1 MLELLSPA
9 GSPEAV
15 IATVQSG
22 ADAIYM
28 PSHGFTVRGIPKKL
42 SDSDFESALQY
53 CRARGCKVYLALNRF
68 TSDDELPEAL
78 RLARRASE
86 LGADAIMVQ
95 DIGLV
100 RVLRQAVPDI
110 PIHADFRMGV
120 HNLAGV
126 EAAAELGVSRVT
138 LARELSREE
147 INYIAS
153 RSTVELAVSVHGP
166 LCFCHSGQCYMSA
179 FTTGRS
185 VNLGMCSYPCRIR
198 YNLGGRMDEYPL
210 SLKEHYLLEHVEE
223 LSRAGIACVRIDGMD
238 MRPEHCAVLTRT
250 YSRAIRDK
258 ILPTGAELERLELV
272 LSQEELTDGYFI
284 GSRDQ
289 DMFGVQGE
297 PDRDAEMVYAEVR
310 KSYLST
316 ELRRIPVTFFV
327 LIQPGQPVRMA
338 AEDADGNRAVVSGP
352 APEASDDVQAIT
364 AEILEE
370 QLYKTGGTPFICSDI
385 KSQVAPGLFVP
396 PALLGDLRGEL
407 LSQLTAKRKEL
418 PRRRLGSPP
427 PSPASKPQPSSPVL
441 NFQVQSP
448 DQLTEELAALRPD
461 CIYVPLAVL
470 AEEFEK
476 VMPFMEAGAKP
487 VAVLPRIITEK
498 DGAKVKNLLR
508 KVHNLGV
515 TEALVN
521 NMGHIRLARLSG
533 FRLRGDFGLNI
544 FNSYSLKALDDADF
558 LSAALSFE
566 LRLSQIRDMAK
577 PLDTEIL
584 AYGRPPVM
592 VTDHCIIKNSFGRC
606 ACQNV
611 QYLSDRRGS
620 VFPVVQEFDCRNVVY
635 HSHKLFLAD
644 RRQDLENSGLWAL
657 RLLFTTESSRE
668 CVEVAKSYMGLSNY
682 RPNGLTR
689 GLYYKGAKGVE

>member
-15 IATVQSG
+15 IAAVQSG

-28 PSHGFTVRGIPKKL
+28 PSNGFAVRGIPKKL
-42 SDSDFESALQY
+42 SDNDFESALQY
-53 CRARGCKVYLALNRF
+53 CRVRGCKVYLSLNRF
-68 TSDDELPEAL
+68 VAHEEMTETL

-95 DIGLV
+95 DMGLA

-110 PIHADFRMGV
+110 PIHADLRMGV
-120 HNLAGV
+120 HNLTGA
-126 EAAAELGVSRVT
+126 EAAAELGISRVN
-138 LARELSREE
+138 LARELGREE
-147 INYIAS
+147 INHIAS
-153 RSTVELAVSVHGP
+153 RCSVELSVSVHGP

-179 FTTGRS
+179 FTTGHS
-185 VNLGMCSYPCRIR
+185 ANLNMCAQPCRMR

-210 SLKEHYLLEHVEE
+210 SLKDNCLIEHLEE

-272 LSQEELTDGYFI
+272 LSQGELTDGFFI

-289 DMFGVQGE
+289 DMFGVKSE
-297 PDRDAEMVYAEVR
+297 PGRDAEKFYAELR
-310 KSYLST
+310 KSYLNT
-316 ELRRIPVTFFV
+316 ELRRVPVTFYV
-327 LIQPGQPVRMA
+327 LIQPGQPVRVA
-338 AEDADGNRAVVSGP
+338 VEDIDDNRAVVSGP
-352 APEASDDVQAIT
+352 PPEASDGQAVT
-364 AEILEE
+364 AEILED

-385 KSQVAPGLFVP
+385 KSQVAPDLFVSP
-396 PALLGDLRGEL
+396 VLLGDLR
-407 LSQLTAKRKEL
+407 SQLLTQLIEKRKEL
-418 PRRRLGSPP
+418 PRRSLGSLPP
-427 PSPASKPQPSSPVL
+427 TPSPKPQPSSPVL
-441 NFQVQSP
+441 NFQVQSA
-448 DQLTEELAALRPD
+448 DQLTEELAELRPG
-461 CIYVPLAVL
+461 CIYVPLGVL
-470 AEEFEK
+470 AEDFGK
-476 VMPFMEAGAKP
+476 VVPFIEAGSKP
-487 VAVLPRIITEK
+487 VAVLPRIITEI
-498 DGAKVKNLLR
+498 DNGKVKNLLR

-521 NMGHIRLARLSG
+521 NLGHIRLARISG
-533 FRLRGDFGLNI
+533 FQLRGDFGLNI
-544 FNSYSLKALDDADF
+544 FNSYSLKALEDAGF

-566 LRLSQIRDMAK
+566 LRLSQIREMIK
-577 PLDTEIL
+577 PIDTEIL
-584 AYGRPPVM
+584 AYGRPPVI

-611 QYLSDRRGS
+611 HQLSDRRGS
-620 VFPVVQEFDCRNVVY
+620 VFPVMREFECRNVIY
-635 HSHKLFLAD
+635 NSHKVFLAD
-644 RRQDLENSGLWAL
+644 KRPDLENAGLWGL

-668 CVEVAKSYMGLSNY
+668 CAEVARTYMGQSNY

-689 GLYYKGAKGVE
+689 GLYYKGAKGAE